1 MMYRLDVILIR
12 IPTGDFVELKK
23 IILKNLLKCRWSSVV
38 AKTLVK
44 RTVRKTSSISLQNL

>member
-1 MMYRLDVILIR
+1 MYRLDVILIR

-38 AKTLVK
+38 AKTFVK
-44 RTVRKTSSISLQNL
+44 RNVRKTSSISLQNL